1 MDLEAQVCEAD
12 IIKGLKMMID
22 GHLLLQSP
30 FIDPDHPSYNHRQVV
45 VIFQIGGGIPA
56 IVQEKITA
64 KYKDKGWHLEFGQDW
79 KSGGPWI
86 LCTIEDPGTQEER
99 MARITAKFKKL
110 GHNMSEWR
118 DANGRYFCRCN
129 NSGCELDIMFSIH
142 QGGAFYFVGPLPMQS
157 YYECPADI

>member
-22 GHLLLQSP
+22 GHLLLQSS

-45 VIFQIGGGIPA
+45 VIFQIGVGIPA

-86 LCTIEDPGTQEER
+86 LCTI
-99 MARITAKFKKL
+99 
-110 GHNMSEWR
+110 
-118 DANGRYFCRCN
+118 
-129 NSGCELDIMFSIH
+129 
-142 QGGAFYFVGPLPMQS
+142 
-157 YYECPADI
+157 